1 MDILERSRTRTL
13 LEPLIRNLKAFE
25 DRFLRK
31 RVWGEIQATIA
42 ILLWM
47 QPLVRTSLKSACES
61 FFDLFRTRFGLEGDA
76 PDPGG
81 LQRAIRKVSID
92 RLNALHDVMCTQAR
106 SKVRCPLPPWL
117 RAIGRP
123 ILGVDGTTFSTART
137 PALAREFPV
146 IHDRQGQELSPYP
159 LTRLVVAWDL
169 ISHCPV
175 TWWLSSIKT
184 GERLS
189 FALMLGKVQE
199 PSVFV
204 FDRGFPS
211 REIFADLIDRKHW
224 FIFRMVSGR
233 AGAWPEVK
241 DFLDSGKRSARVDI
255 VIGTGTSR
263 RVANMRLILRVFHR
277 GRPRK
282 GQQRKVMI
290 VVTNIP
296 EKQLDDRSVVRLYH
310 RRWGIETGYR
320 EIKCFSATKDRWRSA
335 DKQGI
340 ERELV
345 AVMIWY
351 TLTALITGPLTHG
364 AGMQIEDEGWRANTC
379 VVLRTAFFLLQ
390 VLVSKKIQDG
400 LILELERRLRQ
411 VIRWR
416 QRKRPNRSAPR
427 RKKQR
432 TTAYEYS

>member
-1 MDILERSRTRTL
+1 MDIAEKSRARAL
-13 LEPLIRNLKAFE
+13 LEPLIRHLKEFE
-25 DRFLRK
+25 DRFVRK
-31 RVWGEIQATIA
+31 RVWGELQATIA

-47 QPLVRTSLKSACES
+47 QPLVRASLKSACES

-81 LQRAIRKVSID
+81 LQRAIRKVPID
-92 RLNALHDVMCTQAR
+92 RLNDLHDVMCTQAR
-106 SKVRCPLPPWL
+106 SKARCRLPPWL

-123 ILGVDGTTFSTART
+123 ILAVDGTTFSTTRT
-137 PALAREFPV
+137 PARAREFPV
-146 IHDRQGQELSPYP
+146 IHDRQGQELSPHP
-159 LTRLVVAWDL
+159 LTRLVVAWDI

-189 FALMLGKVQE
+189 FASMLGKVQQ
-199 PSVFV
+199 PSLFV

-211 REIFADLIDRKHW
+211 RDLFADLIDRGHW

-233 AGAWPEVK
+233 AGAWPEVRA
-241 DFLDSGKRSARVDI
+241 FLDSGKRSARVDI
-255 VIGTGTSR
+255 AIGTGTSKR
-263 RVANMRLILRVFHR
+263 SANMRLILRVFHR
-277 GRPRK
+277 GRPKK
-282 GQQRKVMI
+282 GQQREIMI

-296 EKQLDDRSVVRLYH
+296 EGRLDDRSVVRLSH
-310 RRWGIETGYR
+310 RRWGVETGYR
-320 EIKCFSATKDRWRSA
+320 EMKCFSATKDRWRSA
-335 DKQGI
+335 DKQGR

-351 TLTALITGPLTHG
+351 TLTAMITGPLTHG
-364 AGMQIEDEGWRANTC
+364 AGMEIDDEGWRANTC

-390 VLVSKKIQDG
+390 VLVSKKVQES
-400 LILELERRLRQ
+400 LILELERRLRR

-416 QRKRPNRSAPR
+416 QKKRPNRSEPR
-427 RKKQR
+427 RKRQNAM
-432 TTAYEYS
+432 AYEHS